1 MAVATKEAESS
12 LHGTSTL
19 KRSPIYLGPIH
30 SEEVLF
36 SGMRLKEWP
45 IQYIVEAMLY
55 RIKALSYGKNYGTQV
70 SKLNLPETVACL
82 NRTVT
87 RYNLHTPNN
96 RINLG
101 NSIIRPL

>member
-1 MAVATKEAESS
+1 MAVAIKEAESS
-12 LHGTSTL
+12 LHESSAL
-19 KRSPIYLGPIH
+19 RRSPIYLGPIH
-30 SEEVLF
+30 PEEVIF
-36 SGMRLKEWP
+36 SGMRLREWP

-55 RIKALSYGKNYGTQV
+55 RIEALSKGKNYGTQV
-70 SKLNLPETVACL
+70 SELNLQETVACL

-101 NSIIRPL
+101 NPIIRPL